1 MLRNKQAI
9 RSSALALVFMWT
21 LGFSGVAIAGDEIA
35 RVDGQVA
42 NAPFTLLMPEDWNGN
57 LVLLVHGSIP
67 EEFEALGQG
76 LASAGFGV
84 AFATLR
90 AGLGDGAALKE
101 ITLHTRIVQAKFT
114 SHFGRPDRTFLLGFS
129 RGAHNMTQL
138 LETAPAR
145 YSGMLSICG
154 GNGGAQ
160 FQWDYFFTARVLFD
174 YYFPGVLPGT
184 PLQMPPLDINGFMN
198 TVAPDVID
206 AIVANPL
213 AAAEMAA
220 VDQYAL
226 QYDDF
231 AELVSGI
238 LQSLA
243 IHSTGVNDLISAA
256 RGNPFDNTAVEYSGT
271 SDDQALNSDLAR
283 LSAKPQA
290 RNYLQ
295 AWYEPDGTIAGVPVL
310 LLHTSRDPIVPESG
324 NNDRYQ
330 ALVEAAGNGT
340 SLVRRVVDRF
350 GHCNFTDE
358 EIAGSFT
365 DLVVWA
371 VAGIKP
377 SP

>member
-1 MLRNKQAI
+1 MLRNKHANC
-9 RSSALALVFMWT
+9 SSALALIFIWT
-21 LGFSGVAIAGDEIA
+21 LGFSGVALAENEIA
-35 RVDGQVA
+35 RVDGHVA
-42 NAPFTLLMPEDWNGN
+42 NAPFTLLMPEVWNGN

-76 LASAGFGV
+76 LAAAGFGV

-90 AGLGDGAALKE
+90 AGLGGGAALKE
-101 ITLHTRIVQAKFT
+101 ITIHTRIAQAQFS
-114 SHFGRPDRTFLLGFS
+114 SHFGQPDRTFLLGFS
-129 RGAHNMTQL
+129 RGAHIMTHL
-138 LETAPAR
+138 LETAPAQ

-160 FQWDYFFTARVLFD
+160 LQWDYFFTARVLFD

-184 PLQMPPLDINGFMN
+184 PLQMPPLDINGFMD

-206 AIVANPL
+206 AILANP
-213 AAAEMAA
+213 AAAADMAE

-231 AELVSGI
+231 NELVSGI
-238 LQSLA
+238 LQSLV

-256 RGNPFDNTAVEYSGT
+256 HGNPFDNTAVAYSGT
-271 SDDQALNSDLAR
+271 SDDQALNRDVAR

-290 RNYLQ
+290 RKYLQ
-295 AWYEPDGTIAGVPVL
+295 VWYEPDGTIAGVPVL

-324 NNDRYQ
+324 NNDKYE
-330 ALVEAAGNGT
+330 ALVQAAGNET

-350 GHCNFTDE
+350 GHCSFTDE

-377 SP
+377 TP